1 MHCEAMFCGA
11 DDLGNRS
18 SLETTFSAGKA
29 PRYRW
34 HLGCILLEMPAI
46 SLRTGNQDDDCK
58 GSGMQNVF
66 GFMNALIALGGW
78 RSDSE
83 LGPP

>member
-18 SLETTFSAGKA
+18 SLETTFSA
-29 PRYRW
+29 
-34 HLGCILLEMPAI
+34 
-46 SLRTGNQDDDCK
+46 GNQDDDCK